1 MSVLSVSNIYKRF
14 NLEAGFFARFGR
26 FIDAVNGVSFRIGK
40 NEAYGLVGESGCG
53 KTTTARMLVR
63 MYEAD
68 SGEIVFNDESAQV
81 NISILKKESLQLYRE
96 KVRYIF
102 QDPAKSL
109 NPRMSVYEVLVSGC
123 RKPLRKRGVS
133 EKELREKASAILEE
147 VGLQAAD
154 LEKRPSEFSGG
165 QRQRISIA
173 RALLMEPEV
182 LICDEVVSALDV
194 SVQGQILNLL
204 LDIRKKRNIS
214 FLFIAHDLK
223 VACYFCDRIGV
234 MYKGELMEEAK
245 ANDLYIEALHP
256 YTRLLFSSASG
267 IAKELGVSSEECGVD
282 SVKCG
287 VSSEK
292 CGVENKKTMPNTPH
306 SSLLTPHSS
315 LLTPNP
321 LPSSCPFAPRCPN
334 VTERCLNEHP
344 ELIKIKDGH
353 LIRCFN
359 YAAPNLSSDN
369 T

>member
-1 MSVLSVSNIYKRF
+1 MSVLTVSNLYKRF

-26 FIDAVNGVSFRIGK
+26 FVNAVNDISFSIGK

-68 SGEIVFNDESAQV
+68 SGEILFNYGNETLVVSA
-81 NISILKKESLQLYRE
+81 LKKEALRQYRE
-96 KVRYIF
+96 KVRYVF

-109 NPRMSVYEVLVSGC
+109 NPRMNVYEVLVSGC
-123 RKPLRKRGVS
+123 RKPLKKRGIS
-133 EKELREKASAILEE
+133 ENELRKKASAILEE
-147 VGLQAAD
+147 VGLQEGD

-173 RALLMEPEV
+173 RSLLMEPDV

-194 SVQGQILNLL
+194 SIQGQILNLL

-234 MYKGELMEEAK
+234 MYKGELMEEAG
-245 ANDLYIEALHP
+245 AQDLYREGLHP
-256 YTRLLFSSASG
+256 YTKLLFSCASG
-267 IAKELGVSSEECGVD
+267 VSQKNTAKGTQGRKEELREGGCS
-282 SVKCG
+282 
-287 VSSEK
+287 
-292 CGVENKKTMPNTPH
+292 
-306 SSLLTPHSS
+306 
-315 LLTPNP
+315 
-321 LPSSCPFAPRCPN
+321 FAARCSQAS
-334 VTERCLNEHP
+334 ERCFKEHP
-344 ELIKIKDGH
+344 VLEKVKNGH

-359 YAAPNLSSDN
+359 YAAAGLSSDN
-369 T
+369 S